1 MLLIDVGGGC
11 TTKAEVGLVND
22 EDGQLGGA
30 VREGEPGEDDIIV
43 LKFGSAARGGELG
56 HEGPGRVGDRCM
68 LGTELIV
75 CGGCILVVELF
86 GYC

>member
-11 TTKAEVGLVND
+11 TTKAEVGLAED
-22 EDGQLGGA
+22 DDGQLGGA
-30 VREGEPGEDDIIV
+30 VREGEPGDDVIIV

-56 HEGPGRVGDRCM
+56 HGGPGRVGDRCM

-75 CGGCILVVELF
+75 CGASILVVELF